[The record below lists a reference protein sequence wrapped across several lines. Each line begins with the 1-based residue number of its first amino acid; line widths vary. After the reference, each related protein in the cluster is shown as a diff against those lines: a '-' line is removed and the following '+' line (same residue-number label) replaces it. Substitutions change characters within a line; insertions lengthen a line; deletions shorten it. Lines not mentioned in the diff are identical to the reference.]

1 VRSTGSF
8 TRTWH
13 RIKLRHPKAGGSNC
27 PPVLR
32 IAAAAADDQDFYAG
46 LVFIMR
52 PAVAADVADLRA
64 LAVAADESYVP
75 RIGRAPAPMEA
86 DYANAIRRAGVWV
99 AVQHDLLVGLLVL
112 VPQPDHLLV
121 ENVAVLPSTQGHGI
135 GTGLLDLAESQARRH
150 GLAERQASVS

>member
-1 VRSTGSF
+1 MLGWCSSCARPWPPTWLTCGHWRSP
-8 TRTWH
+8 R
-13 RIKLRHPKAGGSNC
+13 
-27 PPVLR
+27 
-32 IAAAAADDQDFYAG
+32 
-46 LVFIMR
+46 
-52 PAVAADVADLRA
+52 
-64 LAVAADESYVP
+64 VP